1 MFARSNRLE
10 PAAWLCSCGGEK
22 ERANQ
27 VRVMSAPVLAL
38 VVQAQLFTT
47 AYADQA
53 GDLYCGGDNCYSV
66 LQLPSPHDGE
76 APTETEIKKAYRK
89 LSLVW

>member
-1 MFARSNRLE
+1 MAVQLWRGR
-10 PAAWLCSCGGEK
+10 K
-22 ERANQ
+22 RAVNDSG
-27 VRVMSAPVLAL
+27 VMAAPVLAL
-38 VVQAQLFTT
+38 ALLAQLFT
-47 AYADQA
+47 AAHADQA
-53 GDLYCGGDNCYSV
+53 GDLYCGEDNCYSV

>member
-1 MFARSNRLE
+1 MLLFA
-10 PAAWLCSCGGEK
+10 
-22 ERANQ
+22 
-27 VRVMSAPVLAL
+27 SA
-38 VVQAQLFTT
+38 LFAPLLHVTH
-47 AYADQA
+47 ADQA

-66 LQLPSPHDGE
+66 LGLPSPHDGN

>member
-1 MFARSNRLE
+1 MSDK
-10 PAAWLCSCGGEK
+10 AATEMALLL
-22 ERANQ
+22 A
-27 VRVMSAPVLAL
+27 VL
-38 VVQAQLFTT
+38 VQLFRT
-47 AYADQA
+47 AHADPA

-66 LQLPSPHDGE
+66 LGLQSPHDGE

>member
-1 MFARSNRLE
+1 MVVPLWRGRKRARNESRGL
-10 PAAWLCSCGGEK
+10 A
-22 ERANQ
+22 
-27 VRVMSAPVLAL
+27 APVPALAVL
-38 VVQAQLFTT
+38 AQLLT
-47 AYADQA
+47 AAHADQA
-53 GDLYCGGDNCYSV
+53 GDLYCGGENCYSV